1 MTTQTAFD
9 LDSKLIGALPLVN
22 HLLDRLRFEKILQ
35 KHLPPA
41 DSRTKLPPVHA
52 LGVLVRNLVLARVPL
67 YAVGEWAQERVPA
80 LLGIAPEQLEL
91 LNDDRVGRALDW
103 LFDSDRQV
111 LLTELVVQMVKEFKI
126 SLEELHNDSTTLTL
140 HGQYKGANGKRVR
153 GKPTVVATLGHNK
166 DHRPDLKQL
175 VWILTVSTDGAV
187 PVHFKVVDGNT
198 EDSTTHIETWECLR
212 LLVGSPQFLY
222 VADSKLCTRENLKHI
237 AGNNGKFITVMP
249 HSRKEDGLFKD
260 WLQKNIP
267 PWLEVARKPHPRL
280 KNGPPD
286 VFRAMPSPIPDPDGF
301 RVIWYQSSHKIDRDA
316 QARGNVIQ
324 SAWKA
329 LQQLQAKLEGTRPRF
344 RRPAAVAR
352 VVDEI
357 LAKSGADRWISYDV
371 CSVEEAIFRKEKR
384 GRPGKKSRWRRQVKT
399 RFRLTWALQE
409 DQIAYDAHCDGV
421 FPLITNCP
429 EADLSDARVLDAYK
443 SNQPLVEK
451 RHDLLKNV
459 EAATPMYL
467 KSISRIEAL
476 LFVLF
481 VALLVHALIEREIRL
496 AMKTKRIR
504 ELPLYPED
512 RACRA
517 PSTRRILEVFEN
529 LQCHV
534 LRRNRRVIQRFDPQ
548 LTERHVELLALF
560 GMGANVFLAW

>member
-22 HLLDRLRFEKILQ
+22 HLLGRLRFDEILQ
-35 KHLPPA
+35 KHLSPP
-41 DSRTKLPPVHA
+41 DPRTKLAPIDA

-67 YAVGEWAQERVPA
+67 YAVGEWAQQRVPA

-111 LLTELVVQMVKEFKI
+111 LLTELVVQMVKEFNL

-175 VWILTVSTDGAV
+175 VWILTVSADGAV

-198 EDSTTHIETWECLR
+198 EDSTTHIETWKCLC

-237 AGNNGKFITVMP
+237 AGNHGKFITVMP
-249 HSRKEDGLFKD
+249 RSRKEDGLFKD
-260 WLQKNIP
+260 WLQKNNP

-286 VFRAMPSPIPDPDGF
+286 VFRAMPSPIPDSDGF

-329 LQQLQAKLEGTRPRF
+329 LQQLQARLEGPRPRF
-344 RRPAAVAR
+344 QSRGAVAR

-357 LAKSGADRWISYDV
+357 LGKSGADRWISYDV
-371 CSVEEAIFRKEKR
+371 CSIEKAVFRKEKR
-384 GRPGKKSRWRRQVKT
+384 GRPGKKSRWRRQTKT
-399 RFRLTWALQE
+399 RFRPTWALQE
-409 DQIAYDAHCDGV
+409 DQIAYDARCDGV

-429 EADLSDARVLDAYK
+429 EADLSDAQVLDAYK

-481 VALLVHALIEREIRL
+481 VALLVHALIERQVRL

-504 ELPLYPED
+504 ELALYPED
-512 RACRA
+512 RACKA
-517 PSTRRILEVFEN
+517 PSTRRMLEVFEN

-548 LTERHVELLALF
+548 LTRRHLELLDLF
-560 GMGANVFLAW
+560 GMGPNAFLGR

>member
-1 MTTQTAFD
+1 MTQATFD
-9 LDSKLIGALPLVN
+9 LDSKLIGALPFVN
-22 HLLDRLRFEKILQ
+22 HLLGRLHFDQILK
-35 KHLPPA
+35 KHLPHPDPRAKLAPA
-41 DSRTKLPPVHA
+41 DV

-67 YAVGEWAQERVPA
+67 YAVAEWAQERVPA
-80 LLGIAPEQLEL
+80 LLGIAPEQVEF

-103 LFDSDRQV
+103 LFDADRQV

-140 HGQYKGANGKRVR
+140 HGQYKKANGKPVR
-153 GKPTVVATLGHNK
+153 GKPTVVVTLGHNK

-198 EDSTTHIETWECLR
+198 EDSTTHIETWKCLC
-212 LLVGSPQFLY
+212 LLVGSPRFLY

-237 AGNNGKFITVMP
+237 ADNHGKFITVMP
-249 HSRKEDGLFKD
+249 RSRKEDGLFKE
-260 WLQKNIP
+260 WLQTNTP
-267 PWLEVARKPHPRL
+267 SWVEVARKPHPRL

-286 VFRAMPSPIPDPDGF
+286 IFSAMPSPIPDPDGF
-301 RVIWYQSSHKIDRDA
+301 RVIWYHSSHKMERDA
-316 QARGNVIQ
+316 QARANVIHP
-324 SAWKA
+324 AWKA
-329 LQQLQAKLEGTRPRF
+329 LQQLKAKLEGQRPRF
-344 RRPAAVAR
+344 RSRSAVAR
-352 VVDEI
+352 AVEEI
-357 LAKSGADRWISYDV
+357 LGKSGADRWISYEID
-371 CSVEEAIFRKEKR
+371 SVKEAQFRKEKR
-384 GRPGKKSRWRRQVKT
+384 GRPGEKSRWRRQMKT
-399 RFRLTWALQE
+399 RFRITCALRE
-409 DQIAYDAHCDGV
+409 DQIAHDARCDGV
-421 FPLITNCP
+421 FPLIANCP
-429 EADLSDARVLDAYK
+429 EVDLSDAQVLEAYK

-481 VALLVHALIEREIRL
+481 VALLVHALIEREIRQ

-504 ELPLYPED
+504 EIPLYPEE

-517 PSTRRILEVFEN
+517 PSTQRILEVFEN
-529 LQCHV
+529 LQRHV
-534 LRRNRRVIQRFDPQ
+534 LHRNRQVIQRFDPQ
-548 LTERHVELLALF
+548 LTELHVQLLELF
-560 GMGANVFLAW
+560 GTDAKTFLGF